1 MINIFIYRPDKIQ
14 TANINPDLCYTC
26 KGQHF
31 REWQRDQEE
40 VYRYKVEL
48 LKQRLNEAPEH
59 KIEDYWR

>member
-14 TANINPDLCYTC
+14 SANISPDLCYTC

-40 VYRYKVEL
+40 VYKYKVEL
-48 LKQRLNEAPEH
+48 LKRKLNETPEH